1 MAKRSQLPKSSGASR
16 DAASSASRSS
26 SSRWLLLGLIAAVV
40 VVAVGLILLMTQAA
54 RKPIEATNRVGE
66 GTAWGA
72 ATAPVQIVA
81 FSDYG
86 CSHCR
91 DFALNQGH
99 QLRAEYENTGK
110 VRFEAKTFVLNWQ
123 TTSDPANAAE
133 CAADQ
138 GRFWDYH
145 DLLFSQQGVSAQ
157 PFSRPALKQYAV
169 QLGLDPAKFNVCV
182 DNNQHQDILARDSS
196 DGRGRGVNATP
207 TFFVNGKKIEG
218 ALPYADFKAV
228 VDAAIAAAG

>member
-123 TTSDPANAAE
+123 TTGIPPTLRSVRLTRDVSGTITTCSSVSRASVPSRSA
-133 CAADQ
+133 
-138 GRFWDYH
+138 GRP
-145 DLLFSQQGVSAQ
+145 SS
-157 PFSRPALKQYAV
+157 SMRCS
-169 QLGLDPAKFNVCV
+169 LGLTRRSSTSAS
-182 DNNQHQDILARDSS
+182 ITTSIRISWRGTARM
-196 DGRGRGVNATP
+196 GGAGVNATP